1 MRIID
6 KVTENSSKL
15 VSFASFANEYY
26 TYHKINWAN
35 YFDKARI
42 NLTTLADAKNGTQRI
57 IIQELIIDLETII
70 KATPSQIPNIISK
83 FTTGVYA
90 NTISGNTIPIK
101 SFRKEVEDAFNYS
114 AFRKSA
120 KASWFAERF
129 EIKAC
134 LYCNA
139 QFTLAIGKDGSKK
152 KLLFQL
158 DHFYNK
164 ADLPFLSLTLGN
176 LVPSCSSCNISKSK
190 IPFDITTHIH
200 PYHED
205 ANIMFDFYID
215 QSNALEYLVG
225 KRDSKLLTPKIN
237 VVDPRFN
244 SHKTIFSIESIYE
257 KHTDIVEELILK
269 SLYYNKSK
277 REELKKEFSD
287 LKLSPSIIDGFVLG
301 NYSLDSE
308 INKRPLAKLSKDIG
322 KQLKIIK

>member
-6 KVTENSSKL
+6 TLVNNKNKL
-15 VSFASFANEYY
+15 VSFANFADEYY
-26 TYHKINWAN
+26 NFHKGNWTN
-35 YFDKARI
+35 YFHQAKI
-42 NLTTLADAKNGTQRI
+42 NLTALATVEVGAQQNLVQ
-57 IIQELIIDLETII
+57 QLINDLESII
-70 KATPSQIPNIISK
+70 KATPSQIPAIISK
-83 FTTGVYA
+83 FTTGAHV
-90 NTISGNTIPIK
+90 NIISGNKT
-101 SFRKEVEDAFNYS
+101 FRKEVENAFNYS

-120 KASWFAERF
+120 KASWLAERF
-129 EIKAC
+129 DIKAC

-139 QFTLAIGKDGSKK
+139 QFTLAIGKDGTKK

-164 ADLPFLSLTLGN
+164 ADFPFLSLTLGN
-176 LVPSCSSCNISKSK
+176 LVPSCSSCNISKSN
-190 IPFDITTHIH
+190 IPFNIDTHIH

-205 ANIMFDFYID
+205 INIMFDFYID
-215 QSNALEYLVG
+215 QNDALEYLVG

-237 VVDPRFN
+237 VVNPKFN
-244 SHKTIFSIESIYE
+244 SHKTTFSIESIYE

-277 REELKKEFSD
+277 REELKKEFAD
-287 LKLSPSIIDGFVLG
+287 IELSPSVIDRFVLG

-308 INKRPLAKLSKDIG
+308 INKRPLSKLSKDIG